1 MIIFGIIMDAFK
13 TARKFLG
20 NDIPEV
26 QGLYY
31 FRPGLF
37 RKSALG
43 LRGNSNY
50 SIEQLNRAKYILE
63 KNISRLANLYSD
75 RSLMGSIKEGF
86 YPVST
91 DGLKRL

>member
-1 MIIFGIIMDAFK
+1 MDAFK